1 MLERFKA
8 RMRWSYNFL
17 ESLHPFV
24 SPDPNACCSGQVREC
39 SDLDHVN
46 QVHLS
51 DKLAAQRKRTED
63 AWFAATTDMQNDAWT
78 AGRDKD
84 RRVRTEHH
92 EPERR
97 CR

>member
-1 MLERFKA
+1 MPKETLLPERRRTAEQPKG
-8 RMRWSYNFL
+8 
-17 ESLHPFV
+17 EPV
-24 SPDPNACCSGQVREC
+24 KGKQV
-39 SDLDHVN
+39 
-46 QVHLS
+46 LS
-51 DKLAAQRKRTED
+51 DALAEQRQRTED
-63 AWFAATTDMQNDAWT
+63 AWFAATTEMQNDAWT